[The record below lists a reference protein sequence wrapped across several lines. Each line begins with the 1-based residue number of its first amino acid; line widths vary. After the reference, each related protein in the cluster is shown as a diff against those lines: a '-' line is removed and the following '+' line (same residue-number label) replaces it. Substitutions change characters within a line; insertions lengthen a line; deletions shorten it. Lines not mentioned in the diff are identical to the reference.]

1 MIDTTIT
8 PEGVP
13 ERSPEG
19 GPGDLAPKP
28 HDERRLARVLGP
40 ATAVLLVLSC
50 ITPGSSVFI
59 IVPELLAS
67 QGSGAVLT
75 ILAGV
80 LISVAVGACY
90 AELGTRTASSGGEY
104 AMVAQTL
111 GRMAG
116 WLTFALAGVLLF
128 VIPPI
133 IALGTATYI
142 GDLVTV
148 PRGAAAAVVMLL
160 ATGCAVLDIKANA
173 IVTGIFLGLEVL
185 AAAAVTVLGLVHAH
199 RGPGELV
206 SAHVATGHGLA
217 PFTVAILFSG
227 LAVGA
232 FVVNGFGTAAYLAE
246 ELVEPRRN
254 VPRVVFWSL
263 GLGAVVIVLPT
274 VAAVIGVGNLS
285 DLAGT
290 DFSQLVRGWGGSG
303 IATAV
308 DLGIAIAIL
317 NAVIVMVLQ
326 NARVLYASAR
336 DRAWPAP
343 VNDAL
348 TRLHPRWASP
358 VLATALIGVPGAV
371 LAYAVNIESLLGV
384 TSVLV
389 SIIYVV
395 LAIAALRV
403 RRIRTGADNGCWR
416 MPLWPVAPMLVILGV
431 GYALLASA
439 PLDLLITGVVLVIAL
454 AYYACYLA
462 GHRDDRFVVVNPSDD
477 LAEAD
482 LAEAGFTEADLADGD
497 LTDTEEPVR

>member
-1 MIDTTIT
+1 MIDTSI
-8 PEGVP
+8 VP
-13 ERSPEG
+13 EEV
-19 GPGDLAPKP
+19 APPP
-28 HDERRLARVLGP
+28 HDRRRLARVLGP
-40 ATAVLLVLSC
+40 AAAVLLVLSC
-50 ITPGSSVFI
+50 ITPASSVFI

-80 LISVAVGACY
+80 IISIAVGACY

-104 AMVAQTL
+104 AMVTQTL
-111 GRMAG
+111 GRATG

-148 PRGAAAAVVMLL
+148 PRGAAAAVVMLV
-160 ATGCAVLDIKANA
+160 ATASAILDVKANA
-173 IVTGIFLGLEVL
+173 VVTGIFLGLEVL
-185 AAAAVTVLGLVHAH
+185 AATTVTVLGLVHAQ
-199 RGPGELV
+199 RGPGELIA
-206 SAHVATGHGLA
+206 AHVPTAGGLQ

-246 ELVEPRRN
+246 ELVEPHRN
-254 VPRVVFWSL
+254 VPRVVFWAL
-263 GLGAVVIVLPT
+263 GLGAVVILLPT
-274 VAAVIGVGNLS
+274 IAAVIGIGNLS
-285 DLAGT
+285 DLATT
-290 DFSQLVRGWGGSG
+290 DFSQLVRTWGGPVVG
-303 IATAV
+303 TAV
-308 DLGIAIAIL
+308 NLGIAIAIL

-343 VNDAL
+343 VNEAL
-348 TRLHPRWASP
+348 TRLHPRWSSP
-358 VLATALIGVPGAV
+358 VLATVLIGVPGAV
-371 LAYAVNIESLLGV
+371 LAYAVDVEALLGV

-395 LAIAALRV
+395 LAVAALRV
-403 RRIRTGADNGCWR
+403 RQLAPDPRSPAWR
-416 MPLWPVAPMLVILGV
+416 MPLWPLAPMMVILGV

-439 PLDLLITGVVLVIAL
+439 PVDLLITGIVLVVAL

-462 GHRDDRFVVVNPSDD
+462 GHREDRFVVVNP
-477 LAEAD
+477 AY
-482 LAEAGFTEADLADGD
+482 
-497 LTDTEEPVR
+497 EEGSL